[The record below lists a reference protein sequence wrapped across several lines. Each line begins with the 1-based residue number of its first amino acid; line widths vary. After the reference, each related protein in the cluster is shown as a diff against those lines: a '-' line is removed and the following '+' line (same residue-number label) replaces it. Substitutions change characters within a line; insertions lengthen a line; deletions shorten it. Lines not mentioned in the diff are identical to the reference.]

1 MYSSDARSATPVD
14 LTDLSDAGSQADGK
28 SSRINQVEQCSSLL
42 SLAVLG
48 PDCVSLLL
56 SVYFCPRFLSAFLLI
71 YNFRF
76 YAFSGFS

>member
-48 PDCVSLLL
+48 PDYV
-56 SVYFCPRFLSAFLLI
+56 
-71 YNFRF
+71 NFTFVLFTFALGF
-76 YAFSGFS
+76 YQPFS